1 MIKRKTALF
10 NKEESGKGNES
21 IITMENEKTVAV
33 MYEAGIVEMNL
44 SEGVVIQDPLIGG

>member
-21 IITMENEKTVAV
+21 IIMENEKTVAV